1 MKANN
6 RFAAAEAKVFQDGS
20 IRVKCAYQVA
30 YAKDPFAGYPQLVF
44 RCPICGEVHRHGYLP
59 GDRIAHCDRDTWT
72 TKTCRK
78 DGIDILLC
86 AGMTKGPRFGHF
98 DLVPTDNFDQVGFL
112 NKTQRE
118 RLVSKAMAGNIIE
131 NHDRYLKEREK
142 ARKMAEKTLGEL
154 VKVHRLLDAL
164 ETDDPEKVKEAMDKN
179 LNQQPAG

>member
-6 RFAAAEAKVFQDGS
+6 RFAAAEAEVFQDGS
-20 IRVKCAYQVA
+20 IRVKCAFQVTHA
-30 YAKDPFAGYPQLVF
+30 HDPFACYPHLVF
-44 RCPICGEVHRHGYLP
+44 RCPICGEIHRYGHIP
-59 GDRIAHCDRDTWT
+59 GNMAACCDRAMWT

-86 AGMTKGPRFGHF
+86 AGMTEGPRFGHF

-118 RLVSKAMAGNIIE
+118 RLVSQTMAKNIIE
-131 NHDRYLKEREK
+131 DHDRYFKERGE
-142 ARKMAEKTLGEL
+142 ALRRADEMIGEL